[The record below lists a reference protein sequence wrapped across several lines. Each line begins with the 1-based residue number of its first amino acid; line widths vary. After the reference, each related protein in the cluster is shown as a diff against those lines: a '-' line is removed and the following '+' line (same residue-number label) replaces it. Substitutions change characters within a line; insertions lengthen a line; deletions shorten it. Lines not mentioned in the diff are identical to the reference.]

1 MIDETI
7 NEVGMEN
14 IQLFRQ
20 VMLFK
25 QIMTN
30 SITLCEECH
39 KEVHRENGAN
49 KESEIIKI
57 IEYAKRKKREKEE
70 QKREKQL
77 ELYLKQHCGEV
88 MLTLEDRKELIE
100 KIHATDNRGRLLKS
114 ATALNAYLEE
124 INSEFRI
131 KQFETSRIIEGKKRK
146 YKSAWKID
154 KK

>member
-1 MIDETI
+1 
-7 NEVGMEN
+7 
-14 IQLFRQ
+14 
-20 VMLFK
+20 
-25 QIMTN
+25 
-30 SITLCEECH
+30 
-39 KEVHRENGAN
+39 
-49 KESEIIKI
+49 
-57 IEYAKRKKREKEE
+57 
-70 QKREKQL
+70 
-77 ELYLKQHCGEV
+77 